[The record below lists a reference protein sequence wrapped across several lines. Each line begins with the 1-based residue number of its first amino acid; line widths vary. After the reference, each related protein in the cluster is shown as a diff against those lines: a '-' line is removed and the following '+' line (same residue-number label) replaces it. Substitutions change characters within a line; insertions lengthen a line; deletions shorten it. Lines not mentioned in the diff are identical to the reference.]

1 MSQYVGI
8 GDDLTKQKMKHAK
21 EGAQLKK
28 QLSSS
33 TSSSGGGSEVG
44 GTPDMLVLGAAAAVV
59 VGILAWKKFKKKG

>member
-8 GDDLTKQKMKHAK
+8 GGDLQKEQMRHAK
-21 EGAQLKK
+21 EVAQLKK